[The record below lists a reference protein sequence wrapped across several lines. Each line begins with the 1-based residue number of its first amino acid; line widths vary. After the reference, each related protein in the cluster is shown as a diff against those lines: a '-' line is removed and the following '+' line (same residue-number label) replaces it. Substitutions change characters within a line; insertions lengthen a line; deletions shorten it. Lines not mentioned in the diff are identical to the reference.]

1 MKRLFDILVS
11 GTILLLLSPLLAL
24 VTFLVWNVDR
34 RTPFYVASRVGRGGR
49 PYRMIKYRSMYLGA
63 HRTGV
68 MSTAADD
75 PRITPIGAFLR
86 RYKLDELP
94 QLLNVLKGEMSLV
107 GPRPNVP
114 PEVALYSDEERHLLD
129 ARPGITDIASIV
141 FSDEGDILRGSQDAN
156 RDYNLLI
163 RPWKSRLGLHY
174 VRHASVWLDLRLLWW
189 TAVAL
194 IDRAPALVGLSRM
207 LEKSGADAELV
218 QIARRAQP
226 LTPTRPPGVRPED
239 WERHLTYG
247 TA

>member
-1 MKRLFDILVS
+1 MKRLFDIVVS
-11 GTILLLLSPLLAL
+11 ATILLLLSPLLAV

-34 RTPFYVASRVGRGGR
+34 RTPFFIAPRVGRGER
-49 PYRMIKYRSMYLGA
+49 PFRMIKYRSMYLGA

-68 MSTAADD
+68 SSTAADD

-94 QLLNVLKGEMSLV
+94 QLVNVLKGDMSLV
-107 GPRPNVP
+107 GPRPNVLS
-114 PEVALYSDEERHLLD
+114 EVALYSDEERHLLD
-129 ARPGITDIASIV
+129 VRPGITDLASIV
-141 FSDEGDILRGSQDAN
+141 FSDEGDILRGSADAN

-174 VRHASVWLDLRLLWW
+174 VRNTSLWLDLRLIWW
-189 TAVAL
+189 TAVA
-194 IDRAPALVGLSRM
+194 ITGRAPALVGVSRL
-207 LEKSGADAELV
+207 LEKSGADPELV
-218 QIARRAQP
+218 EIALRQRP
-226 LTPTRPPGVRPED
+226 LSPTRPPGVRPED